1 MNDDNDH
8 DVIRYTD
15 VAADYAAARKLG
27 AEPPDIPEQYLR
39 HGNGFQ
45 FMHRWLVDHDM
56 IGAHGRWLAEHGV
69 ALWCPD
75 WCQRQDDHGPV
86 QVVDTDADG
95 ACHDYIEHQVGN
107 VTGVFSQFDGGDGGR
122 EQYVTITGTGEA
134 GFDGQLMVPL
144 AAIGDLIELLHTV
157 PIPEGVE

>member
-1 MNDDNDH
+1 
-8 DVIRYTD
+8 
-15 VAADYAAARKLG
+15 
-27 AEPPDIPEQYLR
+27 
-39 HGNGFQ
+39 
-45 FMHRWLVDHDM
+45 MHRWLVDHDM

-75 WCQRQDDHGPV
+75 WCQQQDEHGPV
-86 QVVDTDADG
+86 QVVDTDIDG
-95 ACHDYIEHQVGN
+95 AAHDYIEHQVGN